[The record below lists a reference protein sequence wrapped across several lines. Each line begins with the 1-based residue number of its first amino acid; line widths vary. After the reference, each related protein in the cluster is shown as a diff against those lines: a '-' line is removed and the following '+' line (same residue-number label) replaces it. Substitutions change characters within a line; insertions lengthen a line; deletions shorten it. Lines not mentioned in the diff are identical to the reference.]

1 MESSIDID
9 GDGLGSKSKPNDVG
23 DAAADEVDTTEKSA
37 VGNNGSLSDDE
48 TSRLR
53 RLAAE
58 VVDQD
63 ELERTI
69 GRQADQL
76 LTGQANERDE
86 KRLEKT
92 QADKAKLAAQ
102 IRKIQIRLS
111 QPTGPAT
118 TIRLKSEIAN
128 YEAQIDSLD
137 TDTKEIQERISDR
150 QRDLEKDNLNE
161 QTGNRK
167 MPNESQRD
175 YLIRTGKITPFSRI
189 PGLPRAGSTLQDV
202 LLDAEEDEPED
213 VPEETPISI
222 EGPISHR
229 NLLQPGFVDDAASE
243 TISNSPDLSDR
254 PKKRRRLLKK
264 SDVSSDDSALTK
276 TSQKQQ
282 EREPGVPRETS
293 EDSTTSIFE
302 PGTDNHDLAVLGDS
316 SDEKVASGED
326 EFVMDTPAPKR
337 NRAGKR
343 EKLIREEPQKEDLA
357 GLDDGNEKLYQARLQ
372 SWVARRSN
380 ARKRAKARVQPE
392 SDSLNGTLDKIA
404 EREEEGE
411 EVNGSHDAEESDEEW
426 HQPHPTIDD
435 TEFESGYKIPGDIY
449 PSLFDYQKTGV
460 RWLWELYSQQVGG
473 IIGDE
478 MGLGKTIQAI
488 AFLAGLHY
496 SKKITKPIIV
506 VAPATVMK
514 QWVNEFH
521 TWWPPFRVSILHTSG
536 SGMIDVGRES
546 RKEEELSAQLF
557 DASRRKPL
565 SKSQKAAKRIVD
577 RVVQEG
583 HVLVTTYS
591 GLQTYAEH
599 LIPIDWEYAVLDEG
613 HKIRNPNTA
622 ITIYCKELRTANRI
636 ILSGTPMQNNL
647 VELWSLFDFV
657 FPMRLG
663 TLVNFRQQFE
673 IPIRQ
678 GGYANASNLQVQTAS
693 KCAEMLK
700 DTISPYLLQR
710 IKVDVAAD
718 LPKKTEQVL
727 FCKLTRPQREAYENF
742 LGSDDMSSI
751 LNGRR
756 QVLYG
761 VDMLRKICNHPDLQE
776 HRVLS
781 VKPGYNY
788 GIAAKSGKM
797 IIVKELL
804 DVWKKGGHKTLLF
817 AQHRIMLD
825 ILEKYIKSMD
835 EINYRRMDGNTP
847 ISSRQAMVDEFNTNP
862 EAHVFLLTTKVGGLG
877 INLTGA
883 DRVIIYDPD
892 WNPSTDIQARERAW
906 RLGQKREVQIY
917 RLMVAGTIEEKIFH
931 RQIFK
936 QFLTNKI
943 LRDPKQRQTFQL
955 KDLHDLFSLGRAD
968 EEATET
974 GRLFEGAEVRFG
986 NATNKISPSAP
997 IDTTPW
1003 GGETASQQTS
1013 DDQAVRDLAGVA
1025 SIERVDTKDELN
1037 NPENTSVDAV
1047 NSEARIMEG
1056 IFARSGVHSALEH
1069 DQIING
1075 KKVITADPK
1084 IIEREARKIAAE
1096 AATELKKAEQ
1106 IARNVPVGTPTWT
1119 GQFGTAGRP
1128 EQQHMQGSG
1137 RGVSR
1142 GGPSSAS
1149 ILAGLQNRQAAN
1161 ASASAQNLNGPPAR
1175 MNGQSGPRGTSFMK
1189 LIRDYMIAHGGKVH
1203 TQMLIDHFNRH
1214 CNTPERTAE
1223 FKAML
1228 KEIATLQKGSRGRG
1242 AWILKDDYKAVA

>member
-1 MESSIDID
+1 MASSMDID
-9 GDGLGSKSKPNDVG
+9 GDGLGSESKSNN
-23 DAAADEVDTTEKSA
+23 AEVTAVDDIDTTRTPVAGKDETP
-37 VGNNGSLSDDE
+37 SDDE
-48 TSRLR
+48 AGRLR
-53 RLAAE
+53 SLAAE

-63 ELERTI
+63 ELERNI

-76 LTGQANERDE
+76 LTGQAIERDE
-86 KRLEKT
+86 KRLQKT
-92 QADKAKLAAQ
+92 QADKEKLAVQ
-102 IRKIQIRLS
+102 IRKIQSRLS
-111 QPTGPAT
+111 LPTGSAT
-118 TIRLKSEIAN
+118 TIRLQAEIAN
-128 YEAQIDSLD
+128 YKAQIDSLD
-137 TDTKEIQERISDR
+137 TDAKEIQERISER
-150 QRDLEKDNLNE
+150 QRDLEKDEQNE
-161 QTGNRK
+161 QAGNRR
-167 MPNESQRD
+167 MLNESQRD
-175 YLIRTGKITPFSRI
+175 YLIRTGKITPFSKM
-189 PGLPRAGSTLQDV
+189 PGLQRAGSSLQAV
-202 LLDAEEDEPED
+202 LLDAEEDELGE
-213 VPEETPISI
+213 VPDETPIPI

-229 NLLQPGFVDDAASE
+229 HLLQPGFVDDAASE
-243 TISNSPDLSDR
+243 IISDSPDISDR
-254 PKKRRRLLKK
+254 PTKRRRLHKE
-264 SDVSSDDSALTK
+264 SDGSSDQSVLARAPNT
-276 TSQKQQ
+276 QR
-282 EREPGVPRETS
+282 EREPRASRETS
-293 EDSTTSIFE
+293 EESTASVFD
-302 PGTDNHDLAVLGDS
+302 PGMDDHELAVLGES
-316 SDEKVASGED
+316 SDEKVASGDD
-326 EFVMDTPAPKR
+326 EFIMDTPATRRKPPTKS
-337 NRAGKR
+337 
-343 EKLIREEPQKEDLA
+343 EKIVHEGNQKEDLA

-380 ARKRAKARVQPE
+380 ARKRAKARRQSE
-392 SDSLNGTLDKIA
+392 SDGLNGILVQTST
-404 EREEEGE
+404 RQEEQGE
-411 EVNGSHDAEESDEEW
+411 ESGDQDVDADDDEW
-426 HQPHPTIDD
+426 HLPHPTVDD
-435 TEFESGYKIPGDIY
+435 TEFEGGYKIPGDIY

-546 RKEEELSAQLF
+546 QREAELSIQMF
-557 DASRRKPL
+557 DASRQKPL

-591 GLQTYAEH
+591 GLQSYAEL
-599 LIPIDWEYAVLDEG
+599 LIPIDWEYAILDEG

-742 LGSDDMSSI
+742 LSSDEMSSI
-751 LNGRR
+751 LNGKR

-761 VDMLRKICNHPDLQE
+761 VDMLRKICNHPDLQD

-835 EINYRRMDGNTP
+835 GINYRRMDGNTP

-862 EAHVFLLTTKVGGLG
+862 NADVFLLTTKVGGLG

-906 RLGQKREVQIY
+906 RLGQKREVQIF

-974 GRLFEGAEVRFG
+974 GRLFEGAEVKFG
-986 NATNKISPSAP
+986 NGTDDRLPQAPS
-997 IDTTPW
+997 DTGPW
-1003 GGETASQQTS
+1003 AGETDPDETN
-1013 DDQAVRDLAGVA
+1013 DDQAVRGLAGVA
-1025 SIERVDTKDELN
+1025 SIENVDNKDELSN
-1037 NPENTSVDAV
+1037 SNSASVDAV

-1069 DQIING
+1069 DHIING
-1075 KKVITADPK
+1075 KKIIAADPK
-1084 IIEREARKIAAE
+1084 IIEREARKVAAE

-1119 GQFGTAGRP
+1119 GQFGIAGRP
-1128 EQQHMQGSG
+1128 EHQNMRGFG
-1137 RGVSR
+1137 RGVGR

-1149 ILAGLQNRQAAN
+1149 ILAGLQSRQAVN
-1161 ASASAQNLNGPPAR
+1161 AAASTQNANGPAR
-1175 MNGQSGPRGTSFMK
+1175 IHGQSGPRGTSFMK
-1189 LIRDYMIAHGGKVH
+1189 LIRDYMVTHGGKVH

-1242 AWILKDDYKAVA
+1242 AWILKDDYKVA